1 MPANVKV
8 EGCIA
13 RWGYLYDNIE
23 EEQGGGFATGEFA
36 LDHDGRLYRRSTGGG
51 FLNGRTT
58 WRANEWSLVKEWS
71 EGADT
76 VGLIAFLTGGG
87 YDLYPPSPI
96 PVNGLSAGP
105 LEGPP
110 EYAGKPLHAARF
122 LPYRGKRPAGE

>member
-1 MPANVKV
+1 MPADVKV

-23 EEQGGGFATGEFA
+23 EEQGGGCATGEFA
-36 LDHDGRLYRRSTGGG
+36 LDFNGVLYRRSTNSG
-51 FLNGRTT
+51 FLNGSTT
-58 WRANEWSLVKEWS
+58 WRASEWSVVKEWNAGKD
-71 EGADT
+71 E

-105 LEGPP
+105 FEGSPGN
-110 EYAGKPLHAARF
+110 AGNPLHAAHF
-122 LPYRGKRPAGE
+122 LPGVKSHHR